1 MEHLWSLAGAT
12 GGNRWQMRHPQKPLK
27 QADPQPVATHGNR
40 FAAHGKEAVD
50 PLIIGPR
57 PVLGGLQRTADGHG
71 YPQRCATVAR
81 REGRQ
86 LRPPARSVGVDAGNA
101 METTG

>member
-1 MEHLWSLAGAT
+1 MEPSGRNRSH
-12 GGNRWQMRHPQKPLK
+12 RWQTRPRRKRLK
-27 QADPQPVATHGNR
+27 RTKTVAVGCDQLPPKL
-40 FAAHGKEAVD
+40 HGKEAVD